1 MKANDT
7 WTLNTGIL
15 QSNIVRNTFVNLFV
29 YILLHIEQK
38 KDLCR
43 CLLPKKSILK
53 YKIKRIY
60 MRKKAVGAKWLTIYA
75 LVEKWSISGYCKI
88 NIHSCLNPRIYKIN
102 LTRHRCG
109 RDHCDWKWLREMN
122 VSLGRRQIGA
132 IRSRLWRMNLPNATV
147 LATFVADFLSYLTR
161 NWGTVVFPP
170 ATRSVVSGGYDCAVR
185 ELSCVWQCSRD
196 LRERLRNVRNVN
208 TTRKNKM
215 NPPSECEG
223 FIRITKTN
231 LVREK
236 LRQALLGEG
245 INATS

>member
-196 LRERLRNVRNVN
+196 LFFFPQRVLCNFRLHSLDTLRFSLLLSRGNREPCPRSRVSVRNVRKVV
-208 TTRKNKM
+208 
-215 NPPSECEG
+215 EG
-223 FIRITKTN
+223 FR
-231 LVREK
+231 R
-236 LRQALLGEG
+236 
-245 INATS
+245 